1 MAVIG
6 IDLGTSNSLVTYW
19 NGSQV
24 EPIKSRFGHYLTPS
38 VVGIDDNGEI
48 LIGEIAKERLIS
60 HPQLTAAAFKRFIGT
75 DKVYQLGMH
84 NFTPIELSSLILSSL
99 KEDAEL
105 YLQEPCEEVVVSVPA
120 YFNNIQREATMEAA
134 NLAGLK
140 VLNLISEPT
149 AAAMAYGLHK
159 EEDLSILVIDL
170 GGGTFDV
177 SLLEMFE
184 GIMQVEA
191 IAGDNQLGGEDFTN
205 LIARDCLAKTG
216 LENEGLSA
224 EVHSV
229 IYQKA
234 EGIKKEFA
242 YQLACRFDFD
252 VAGTTYHYELTKK
265 QYEQLCEPLLA
276 KMRLPIGRVLND
288 GKISIEQLDRVILI
302 GGATK
307 DPLVRNFLSKLLR
320 TIPYTSINPDEAV
333 GIGAGIQ
340 TALKKD
346 HSMVSELM
354 LTDVCA
360 HSLGVDSVRET
371 SGGFISGIFS
381 PIIERNTNIPVS
393 KVETFFSVSDNQ
405 KTIRFTIYQ
414 GESPL
419 VKDNLKIGEI
429 IIPIE
434 PAPKD
439 YPVDCRFTYNTNG
452 ILEVLLTVK
461 QTGET
466 HQLIIE
472 ESPGKLT
479 EEEIQNSLKKL
490 EKLKIHPRDRA
501 ENRLLLA
508 RIERLY
514 AETTGDLRAYVQT
527 LLIQFETVLQK
538 QDEILTKKT
547 VSELTEKLNHLEKG
561 LWL

>member
-6 IDLGTSNSLVTYW
+6 IDLGTSNSLAAFW
-19 NGSQV
+19 NGDQV
-24 EPIKSRFGHYLTPS
+24 ELIANRFGTYLTPS
-38 VVGIDDNGEI
+38 VIGVDENNEI
-48 LIGEIAKERLIS
+48 LVGEIAKQRMVS
-60 HPQLTAAAFKRFIGT
+60 HPQKSAAAFKRFMGT
-75 DKVYQLGMH
+75 EKIYQLGSYS
-84 NFTPIELSSLILSSL
+84 FTPIELSSLVLSSL

-105 YLQEPCEEVVVSVPA
+105 FLKEPCDEVVISVPA

-159 EEDLSILVIDL
+159 EEDVSILVIDL

-191 IAGDNQLGGEDFTN
+191 IAGDNQLGGEDFTQ
-205 LIARDCLAKTG
+205 LIIRDCLTKTQ
-216 LENEGLSA
+216 LDNETLPA
-224 EVHSV
+224 AVHSV

-234 EGIKKEFA
+234 ETLKKELS
-242 YQLACRFDFD
+242 YQVKSGFEFEKD
-252 VAGTTYHYELTKK
+252 GTIHSYELTKQ
-265 QYEQLCEPLLA
+265 QYEKLCEPLLA

-288 GKISIEQLDRVILI
+288 KKISVEEIDRVILI

-307 DPLVRNFLSKLLR
+307 DPVARNFLAKLLR

-354 LTDVCA
+354 LTDVCS
-360 HSLGVDSVRET
+360 HTLGVESVRELGNEWINGVFT
-371 SGGFISGIFS
+371 
-381 PIIERNTNIPVS
+381 PIIERNTTIPVS
-393 KVETFFSVSDNQ
+393 KVETFYTVRDQ
-405 KTIRFTIYQ
+405 QPKIRFAVYQ
-414 GESPL
+414 GESPR
-419 VKDNLKIGEI
+419 VSENLKIGEI
-429 IIPIE
+429 IIPLD

-439 YPVDCRFTYNTNG
+439 YPVDCRFTYDTSG
-452 ILEVLLTVK
+452 ILEVLVTVK
-461 QTGET
+461 QTGES

-472 ESPGKLT
+472 ESPGKLSPT
-479 EEEIQNSLKKL
+479 EIQRSLQKL
-490 EKLKIHPRDRA
+490 ENLKIHPRDRA
-501 ENRLLLA
+501 ENRLLTA
-508 RIERLY
+508 RLERLY
-514 AETTGDLRAYVQT
+514 AETTGEMREYIQT
-527 LLIQFETVLQK
+527 LLLRFEAVLQK
-538 QDEILTKKT
+538 QDDQLVKKE
-547 VSELTEKLNHLEKG
+547 VRELTEVLNNVEKG